1 MCHSS
6 SAVRSEKECLEQMI
20 TGIVEAIRPGKIYL
34 KGCLLL
40 IVLSNP
46 SQKPL
51 SEYKTL
57 MAAAPLPEAF
67 HYSLF
72 NAGDLERLLAQGHLF
87 YSTLCVDEHLVYDS
101 GTPVL
106 PQPLHRLITKTAQK
120 AAGDFTA
127 GYRRSRS
134 FLRGA
139 TFYLAQ
145 EELAMA
151 AFMLHQA
158 AEQAIRAVLFALCG
172 QEVKTH
178 TLSELNQHLRR
189 YGLLQD
195 NFLSGKT
202 GEDRRLLDR
211 LEKAYTCARYTNHY
225 DISLDDLF
233 QLLDHIKGLLKE
245 LKDSFE
251 ELLKSF
257 AGSGVS
263 YSIPLN
269 QAI

>member
-6 SAVRSEKECLEQMI
+6 SVVRNEKECLEQMI
-20 TGIVEAIRPGKIYL
+20 TGIVQAISPEKIYMRES
-34 KGCLLL
+34 LLL
-40 IVLSNP
+40 IVLTNP

-57 MAAAPLPEAF
+57 MAAVSLSEAF

-72 NAGDLERLLAQGHLF
+72 NAGDLERLLQQGHLF
-87 YSTLCVDEHLVYDS
+87 YSTLCVEEHLVYDS
-101 GTPVL
+101 GAPVL
-106 PQPLHRLITKTAQK
+106 SQPLHRIISKTAQK
-120 AAGDFTA
+120 AVRDFTA
-127 GYRRSRS
+127 GYGRSRS

-145 EELAMA
+145 DEPAMS

-158 AEQAIRAVLFALCG
+158 AEQVVRAILFALSG
-172 QEVKTH
+172 QEIKTH
-178 TLSELNQHLRR
+178 TLAELNQHLKR

-195 NFLSGKT
+195 SFLSGKT
-202 GEDRRLLDR
+202 GEDRRLLER

-225 DISLDDLF
+225 EISLDDLF
-233 QLLDHIKGLLKE
+233 QLLAHIKRLLKE

-257 AGSGVS
+257 AGASVS
-263 YSIPLN
+263 YSIH
-269 QAI
+269 